1 MPHSEGE
8 KTFICVVYYKSAIIC
23 VVYYIILRK
32 EFQMTFEEF
41 IMQAREMNASDIHL
55 TVGAPTVVRVNGE
68 LTAYTELSDQVVNRT
83 ILSILTAEQEKQ
95 LTEGNDIDFSF
106 ELKNGAR
113 QRVNVF
119 RQGGRLACCIR
130 LLNAN
135 IPTLDELGMPP
146 ILLDLAK
153 KRRGLVLVTG
163 PTGAGKS
170 TTLAAMIE
178 HINNTRACHVI
189 TIEDP
194 IEYRYTR
201 KKATIHQRELGRDV
215 PTFAY
220 ALRSALRED
229 PDVILIG
236 EMRDYETISLAMTAA
251 ETGHLVFGTLHTSS
265 AAQTID
271 RIIDACPIHAQ
282 DQVRN
287 QLSNMLQGIV
297 AQSLVPRSDNKGR
310 VAAVEVLLGTDA
322 VKNLIRSSKIP
333 QMETVMQGA
342 SRQGM
347 QTLSESLAK
356 LYKSGKIS
364 YETALE
370 YSNDRTEMEKKLLSG
385 T

>member
-1 MPHSEGE
+1 
-8 KTFICVVYYKSAIIC
+8 
-23 VVYYIILRK
+23 
-32 EFQMTFEEF
+32 MTFEEF

-55 TVGAPTVVRVNGE
+55 TVGLPTVVRVNGE
-68 LTAYTELSDQVVNRT
+68 LRKYTELSDQVVNRT
-83 ILSILTAEQEKQ
+83 ILSILSAEQEKM

-130 LLNAN
+130 LLNAE
-135 IPTLDELGMPP
+135 IPDLDTLKMPP
-146 ILLDLAK
+146 VLLELAK

-178 HINNTRACHVI
+178 HINKTRACHVI

-194 IEYRYTR
+194 IEYRY
-201 KKATIHQRELGRDV
+201 KQEKATIHQREIGRDV
-215 PTFAY
+215 PSFSY

-271 RIIDACPIHAQ
+271 RVIDACPIHAQ
-282 DQVRN
+282 DQVRS
-287 QLSNMLQGIV
+287 QLANMIQGII
-297 AQSLVPRSDNKGR
+297 AQNLVPRADKKGR

-322 VKNLIRSSKIP
+322 VKNMIRSNKIP
-333 QMETVMQGA
+333 QLETTMQGQ
-342 SRQGM
+342 SRLGM
-347 QTLSESLAK
+347 QTLTESLAR
-356 LYKSGKIS
+356 LYQTGQIT
-364 YETALE
+364 YEVALE
-370 YSNDRTEMEKKLLSG
+370 YANDRTEMEKKLLG
-385 T
+385 G

>member
-1 MPHSEGE
+1 
-8 KTFICVVYYKSAIIC
+8 
-23 VVYYIILRK
+23 
-32 EFQMTFEEF
+32 MTFEDF

-55 TVGAPTVVRVNGE
+55 TVGLPTVVRVNGM
-68 LTAYTELSDQVVNRT
+68 LQKYTELSDQVVNRT
-83 ILSILTAEQEKQ
+83 ILSILSAEQEKM

-119 RQGGRLACCIR
+119 RQGGKLACCIR
-130 LLNAN
+130 LLNAT
-135 IPTLDELGMPP
+135 IPSLDELKMPSV
-146 ILLDLAK
+146 LLDLAK
-153 KRRGLVLVTG
+153 KRRGMVLVTG

-178 HINNTRACHVI
+178 HINQTRACHII

-194 IEYRYTR
+194 IEYRYTQE
-201 KKATIHQRELGRDV
+201 KATIHQREIGRDV
-215 PTFAY
+215 PSFEY

-282 DQVRN
+282 EQVRN
-287 QLSNMLQGIV
+287 QLANMLQGII
-297 AQSLVPRSDNKGR
+297 AQTLVPSADSKGR

-333 QMETVMQGA
+333 QMETIMQG
-342 SRQGM
+342 STRSGM
-347 QTLSESLAK
+347 QTLTDSLAK
-356 LYKSGKIS
+356 LYKSGQIS

-370 YSNDRTEMEKKLLSG
+370 YSVDRSEMEKKLLSG
-385 T
+385 TI

>member
-1 MPHSEGE
+1 
-8 KTFICVVYYKSAIIC
+8 
-23 VVYYIILRK
+23 
-32 EFQMTFEEF
+32 MTFEEF

-68 LTAYTELSDQVVNRT
+68 LCKYTELSDQVVNRT
-83 ILSILTAEQEKQ
+83 ILSILSAEQEKM
-95 LTEGNDIDFSF
+95 LNEGKDIDFSF

-119 RQGGRLACCIR
+119 RQSGKLAACIR
-130 LLNAN
+130 LLNAE
-135 IPTLDELGMPP
+135 IPTLEELKMPP
-146 ILLDLAK
+146 VLLDFAK

-170 TTLAAMIE
+170 TTLAALVE
-178 HINNTRACHVI
+178 YINKTRACHVI

-194 IEYRYTR
+194 IEYRY
-201 KKATIHQRELGRDV
+201 KQEKATIHQRELGRDV
-215 PTFAY
+215 PSFHE

-265 AAQTID
+265 AAQTVD

-282 DQVRN
+282 EQVRS
-287 QLSNMLQGIV
+287 QLANMIQGIV
-297 AQSLVPRSDNKGR
+297 AQSLIPCSDGKSR
-310 VAAVEVLLGTDA
+310 VAAVEVMVGTDA
-322 VKNLIRSSKIP
+322 IKNLIRSSKINM
-333 QMETVMQGA
+333 METTMAAG
-342 SRQGM
+342 GM
-347 QTLSESLAK
+347 NGMCTLNDSLAK
-356 LYKSGKIS
+356 LYKTGQIS

-370 YSNDRTEMEKKLLSG
+370 FATDRNEMEKKLFSRI
-385 T
+385 

>member
-1 MPHSEGE
+1 
-8 KTFICVVYYKSAIIC
+8 
-23 VVYYIILRK
+23 
-32 EFQMTFEEF
+32 MTFEEF

-55 TVGAPTVVRVNGE
+55 TVGQPTVVRVNGE
-68 LTAYTELSDQVVNRT
+68 LMKYTELSDQVVNRT
-83 ILSILTAEQEKQ
+83 ILSILSAEQEKQ

-130 LLNAN
+130 LLNAE
-135 IPTLDELGMPP
+135 IPTLEELKMPP
-146 ILLDLAK
+146 ILTELAK
-153 KRRGLVLVTG
+153 KRRGLILVTG

-178 HINNTRACHVI
+178 HINRTRACHII

-194 IEYRYTR
+194 IEYRYR
-201 KKATIHQRELGRDV
+201 QDKATIHQREIGKDV
-215 PTFAY
+215 PNFGY

-271 RIIDACPIHAQ
+271 RIIDVCPAHAQ
-282 DQVRN
+282 EQVRT
-287 QLSNMLQGIV
+287 QLANMLQGVI
-297 AQSLVPRSDNKGR
+297 AQNLVPRSDKNGR
-310 VAAVEVLLGTDA
+310 IAAVEVLIGTDA
-322 VKNLIRSSKIP
+322 VKNLIRSNKIP
-333 QMETVMQGA
+333 QMESVMQGGTKH
-342 SRQGM
+342 GM
-347 QTLSESLAK
+347 QSLSESLAR
-356 LYKSGKIS
+356 LYQANQIT

-370 YSNDRTEMEKKLLSG
+370 YSNDPTEMEKKLPG
-385 T
+385 GH